1 MPIEYRP
8 LARACI
14 RTLTATV
21 LVAASA
27 SAFAANLGFLN
38 NTPITYMKQRDL
50 QALNRA
56 AQTALETKKDGE
68 SLDWDNKDAGNTVPV
83 HGTITPRETFEDAGL
98 APQGRDRGHCEGAD
112 ADLDAVCLQAGERQ
126 VATQEAMTCG
136 FAC

>member
-98 APQGRDRGHCEGAD
+98 KCRKVEIVAIAKGQTQTWTPSACK
-112 ADLDAVCLQAGERQ
+112 QASGKWQ
-126 VATQEAMTCG
+126 LKKQ
-136 FAC
+136 